1 MIKKRLSVLVVFVM
15 LLTNFTFLSSGVSYA
30 DAPQKDKYELA
41 SDVLAEL
48 FEIDKQ
54 LSKVGMNLE
63 MLKKMP
69 KRDQQYYEEL
79 VGHMIEITSDP
90 QLKLD
95 LVQIM
100 SDSKIPTPNVSKP
113 SQEAITSSDQWVYA
127 LQMAIQNKKRDSNVK
142 DVDKEAM
149 YMYMS
154 HYIDIPTGIIVN
166 GVDKSIS
173 NEQYFSAWITP
184 DDRRVYDVYMNGMKI
199 IDTMHGIANTALNVL
214 DFISSIEDVQ
224 DLLLNLANFRAK
236 LSKAAEILL
245 TNGTPSLDDI
255 ADDYKNFTD
264 IISRNSDPRQAAED
278 ITKSLKDAYE
288 YDGSKENL
296 KFFISI
302 GFSLGRGDIIG
313 AFGTTLQ
320 HVGNFLNHTIRDLF
334 NRVWWVAL
342 LRTHS
347 YRVAMRLN
355 RYLYH

>member
-1 MIKKRLSVLVVFVM
+1 MTKKRLSVLVVFVM
-15 LLTNFTFLSSGVSYA
+15 LITNFTFLSSGVSYA

-79 VGHMIEITSDP
+79 VRHMIEITSDP

-214 DFISSIEDVQ
+214 NLVSSIDDVQ
-224 DLLLNLANFRAK
+224 KLLSDLENFRSRLVIIVGDI
-236 LSKAAEILL
+236 LSDNLPQYNDLIKDYNNFSTIVSRNDDPYQAA
-245 TNGTPSLDDI
+245 
-255 ADDYKNFTD
+255 TD
-264 IISRNSDPRQAAED
+264 ITR
-278 ITKSLKDAYE
+278 SLKEAYN
-288 YDGSKENL
+288 YNASKVNL
-296 KFFISI
+296 KFFIKI
-302 GFSLGRGDIIG
+302 GFTFAGGDLLGV
-313 AFGTTLQ
+313 FGTTLLK
-320 HVGNFLNHTIRDLF
+320 VGNFLNHTIRDLF

>member
-1 MIKKRLSVLVVFVM
+1 MIKKRLSVLIIFVM

-63 MLKKMP
+63 MLKKIP
-69 KRDQQYYEEL
+69 KKDHQYYEEL
-79 VGHMIEITSDP
+79 VRHMIEITSDT

-95 LVQIM
+95 LAQIM
-100 SDSKIPTPNVSKP
+100 SDSKIPLPNVSKP

-142 DVDKEAM
+142 DIDKEAM

-173 NEQYFSAWITP
+173 NEQYFSSWITL

-214 DFISSIEDVQ
+214 DFVSSMEDVQ
-224 DLLLNLANFRAK
+224 GLLLNLEDFRAK
-236 LSKAAEILL
+236 LGKASEILL
-245 TNGTPSLDDI
+245 TDGTPSLDDI
-255 ADDYKNFTD
+255 ANDYNNFSD
-264 IISRNSDPRQAAED
+264 ILSRNNDPYQAAND
-278 ITKSLKDAYE
+278 ITKSLQEGYNYNGRKA
-288 YDGSKENL
+288 NF
-296 KFFISI
+296 KFFLSI
-302 GFSLGRGDIIG
+302 GFSLGKGDIIG
-313 AFGTTLQ
+313 ALGTTLLNA
-320 HVGNFLNHTIRDLF
+320 GDFLNHTIRDLF

-355 RYLYH
+355 RYLYN